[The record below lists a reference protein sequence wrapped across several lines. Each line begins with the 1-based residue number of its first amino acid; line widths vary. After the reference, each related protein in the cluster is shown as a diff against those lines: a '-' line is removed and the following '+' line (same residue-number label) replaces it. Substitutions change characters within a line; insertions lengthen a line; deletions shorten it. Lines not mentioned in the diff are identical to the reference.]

1 MKTLSSFRLP
11 APVVMRLGAAAL
23 LATWLAPG
31 AALAASP
38 NLEHGKELVE
48 LNCGRCHGVGVDDES
63 LHPEAP
69 PFRTLAERYPI
80 DAIEEA
86 FAEGIVTGHP
96 DMPEFA
102 ATPEQ
107 ISDII
112 AYISSIQPQ

>member
-1 MKTLSSFRLP
+1 MTIRPYSFP
-11 APVVMRLGAAAL
+11 ALCAAAT
-23 LATWLAPG
+23 LALSMTVPG
-31 AALAASP
+31 VAAEP
-38 NLEHGKELVE
+38 NPEHGKALVE

-63 LHPEAP
+63 PHPQAP
-69 PFRTLAERYPI
+69 PFRTLSERYPI
-80 DAIEEA
+80 DAVEEA

-112 AYISSIQPQ
+112 AYISSLQPE

>member
-1 MKTLSSFRLP
+1 MTIRPYSFS
-11 APVVMRLGAAAL
+11 AL
-23 LATWLAPG
+23 FG
-31 AALAASP
+31 ALALVLPLAAPASAVEP
-38 NLEHGKELVE
+38 NPEHGKALVE

-63 LHPEAP
+63 PHPQAP
-69 PFRTLAERYPI
+69 PFRTLSERYPI

-112 AYISSIQPQ
+112 AYISSLQPE